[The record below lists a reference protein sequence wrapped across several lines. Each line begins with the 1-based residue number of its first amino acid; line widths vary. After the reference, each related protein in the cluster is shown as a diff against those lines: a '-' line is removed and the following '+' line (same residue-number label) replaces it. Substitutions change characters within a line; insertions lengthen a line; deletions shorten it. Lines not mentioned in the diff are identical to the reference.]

1 MERDE
6 YYMGLALELARMAK
20 DMGEVPVGAVV
31 VFENRVVGKGFNKR
45 ESTNSPLSHAEI
57 DAIMEASKELKSWR
71 LENCELFVTLEPC
84 IMCSGAIVQSRIERV
99 VFGARDP
106 KAGAVRSLYSLLED
120 SRLNHRVVVEEGVLV
135 QECSEILT
143 NFFREIR
150 CRRKKDSGC
159 DLPLDD

>member
-1 MERDE
+1 
-6 YYMGLALELARMAK
+6 MGIALELAGMAK

-31 VFENRVVGKGFNKR
+31 VFENRIIGKGFNKR

-57 DAIMEASKELKSWR
+57 DAIMEASRELDSWR
-71 LENCELFVTLEPC
+71 LEDCELFVTLEPC
-84 IMCSGAIVQSRIERV
+84 IMCSGAIVQSRIKRV

-120 SRLNHRVVVEEGVLV
+120 SRLNHRVDVEEGVLA
-135 QECSEILT
+135 ESCSEILT

-150 CRRKKDSGC
+150 DRRKKDSGC
-159 DLPLDD
+159 DLPLDS